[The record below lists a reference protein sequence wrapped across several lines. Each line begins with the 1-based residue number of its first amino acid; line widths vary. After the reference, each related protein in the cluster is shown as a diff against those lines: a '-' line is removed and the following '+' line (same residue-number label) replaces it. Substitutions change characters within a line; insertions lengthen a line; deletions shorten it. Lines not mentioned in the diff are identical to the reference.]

1 MIPLRADGW
10 LRDLRSA
17 LPEPEV
23 LADLVLGLCILA
35 LAVLV
40 GRIVRRLSAAH
51 EGIRDLRE
59 RLGVQEALV
68 AELDRVAW
76 EADPEARGRRD
87 RHLVDLLGSLLSYT
101 DSVGG
106 GAHEAEPLSA
116 PARARKEA

>member
-17 LPEPEV
+17 LPEPGV
-23 LADLVLGLCILA
+23 LADLGLGLCLLA

-40 GRIVRRLSAAH
+40 VRIVRRLSAVR
-51 EGIRDLRE
+51 EGLRDLGE
-59 RLGVQEALV
+59 RLEAQEALV

-87 RHLVDLLGSLLSYT
+87 RHLADLLGSLLSYT

-106 GAHEAEPLSA
+106 REHEAEPLT
-116 PARARKEA
+116 PPARKEA